1 MEYAVI
7 LFAILVAGVL
17 LAVLGVQKGAPEMD
31 QAGATTK
38 EAMSKPAPETIA
50 ANTDPRFAA
59 AIILYQTAAFRGD
72 ISDELDAALLNGME
86 ALFNVD
92 EDTVAT
98 LFGEAWRALGEHN
111 DTGVPLE
118 TLVGPIIKTCTDGER
133 REFLALFQK
142 ISTHEGAP
150 NPRQTQ
156 LFDELRQLLL

>member
-7 LFAILVAGVL
+7 LFAILAAGAL
-17 LAVLGVQKGAPEMD
+17 LAVLAVRKGVPEME
-31 QAGATTK
+31 QAGAKTV
-38 EAMSKPAPETIA
+38 EAMSEPPRETIA
-50 ANTDPRFAA
+50 ANTDPRYAA

-72 ISDELDAALLNGME
+72 LSDELDAALLNGME

-98 LFGEAWRALGEHN
+98 LFGDAWRALGEHN

-118 TLVGPIIKTCTDGER
+118 TLVGPIIETCTAVER

-142 ISTHEGAP
+142 ISTLEGAP

-156 LFDELRQLLL
+156 LFDELRRLLL